1 MGTIIV
7 PFTSSYPQHCLIK
20 LPLSLT
26 RRICIIIENENV
38 NKKRFKE
45 LKKTLVE
52 QKYPKFLVKA
62 SLLKAKKYLL
72 KF

>member
-1 MGTIIV
+1 MGTIFV
-7 PFTSSYPQHCLIK
+7 PFTSSHPQHYLIK

-45 LKKTLVE
+45 LKKTLLE
-52 QKYPKFLVKA
+52 QKYPKLLVEA
-62 SLLKAKKYLL
+62 SILKAKRYLL